1 MSGTTRVWPCTVK
14 GKGRENEAWSQ
25 SAPNYAAVS
34 RVVCSVPKITKHLT
48 LHVPRQLGGNGTLY
62 EPFCGIIFEMMSDGE
77 MCFCHISKDGLT
89 ICSGR
94 IFLEG
99 QYTCSFMAQLC

>member
-62 EPFCGIIFEMMSDGE
+62 EPFCGIIL
-77 MCFCHISKDGLT
+77 K
-89 ICSGR
+89 
-94 IFLEG
+94 
-99 QYTCSFMAQLC
+99 